1 MTRFK
6 LTIEYDGSGFVGWQ
20 RQENGLSVQQAL
32 EEAIVEFSGQAV
44 TAHGAGRTDSGV
56 HALGQ
61 VVHIDLDGFPEP
73 ETVRDAIN
81 FHLKPAP
88 VAVLTAEAAD
98 GDFHARFSATQR
110 AYVYRIANRR
120 APLAVDRDRAW
131 WVPTPLDTEAMAAA
145 EFFRGLGLFLNAKQS
160 GDPALWARID
170 ELLLGYP
177 ARYPT
182 QDVLVPW
189 TMQMVF
195 DSRLARDD
203 RAGARTMI
211 DNMLRAWPDSKRT
224 GASSGAYYN
233 SLLNYRRGKT
243 GEEGRAILSEMAGF
257 LKIGNNL
264 GSAPFKSLRNES
276 RHWLDLGDYAEA
288 ERVLIQLVGTF
299 GEDAQYADQMDTY
312 ILPDLGRTLL
322 STGKVADAKAILNPL
337 VMDEGATPSKATV
350 LNWSRSIAGW
360 LSGAQLLIKEV
371 PGAGGSEE
379 EWTALIAKLDQISK
393 AGDKWTSCEWY
404 EVKLMI
410 IFSYHS
416 WSMTD
421 DRKRASAQK
430 QLFQMD
436 AFFDDP
442 SYAAVG
448 QYCDEAEGQTLERLG
463 DGVLKS
469 RYLYMA
475 RLLR

>member
-1 MTRFK
+1 
-6 LTIEYDGSGFVGWQ
+6 
-20 RQENGLSVQQAL
+20 
-32 EEAIVEFSGQAV
+32 
-44 TAHGAGRTDSGV
+44 
-56 HALGQ
+56 
-61 VVHIDLDGFPEP
+61 
-73 ETVRDAIN
+73 
-81 FHLKPAP
+81 
-88 VAVLTAEAAD
+88 
-98 GDFHARFSATQR
+98 
-110 AYVYRIANRR
+110 
-120 APLAVDRDRAW
+120 
-131 WVPTPLDTEAMAAA
+131 
-145 EFFRGLGLFLNAKQS
+145 
-160 GDPALWARID
+160 
-170 ELLLGYP
+170 
-177 ARYPT
+177 
-182 QDVLVPW
+182 
-189 TMQMVF
+189 
-195 DSRLARDD
+195 
-203 RAGARTMI
+203 
-211 DNMLRAWPDSKRT
+211 
-224 GASSGAYYN
+224 
-233 SLLNYRRGKT
+233 
-243 GEEGRAILSEMAGF
+243 MAGF

-264 GSAPFKSLRNES
+264 GSAPFKALRNES

-350 LNWSRSIAGW
+350 LNWGRSIAGW

-421 DRKRASAQK
+421 DRKRASAKK

-436 AFFDDP
+436 TFFDDP

-463 DGVLKS
+463 HGVLIS

>member
-1 MTRFK
+1 MTRRPPRST
-6 LTIEYDGSGFVGWQ
+6 L
-20 RQENGLSVQQAL
+20 
-32 EEAIVEFSGQAV
+32 
-44 TAHGAGRTDSGV
+44 
-56 HALGQ
+56 
-61 VVHIDLDGFPEP
+61 FPYTTP
-73 ETVRDAIN
+73 FRS
-81 FHLKPAP
+81 
-88 VAVLTAEAAD
+88 
-98 GDFHARFSATQR
+98 ARVQR
-110 AYVYRIANRR
+110 AICDFRAKRIDAALVAFDEYIDVYVPDPAHTLESPVRKARR
-120 APLAVDRDRAW
+120 A
-131 WVPTPLDTEAMAAA
+131 EAMAAA

-288 ERVLIQLVGTF
+288 ERVLIQLVGIF

-322 STGKVADAKAILNPL
+322 STGKVADAKAVLNPL

-350 LNWSRSIAGW
+350 LNWGRSIAGW

-421 DRKRASAQK
+421 DRKRSEERR
-430 QLFQMD
+430 
-436 AFFDDP
+436 
-442 SYAAVG
+442 VG
-448 QYCDEAEGQTLERLG
+448 KECR
-463 DGVLKS
+463 S
-469 RYLYMA
+469 RWSPYH
-475 RLLR
+475 